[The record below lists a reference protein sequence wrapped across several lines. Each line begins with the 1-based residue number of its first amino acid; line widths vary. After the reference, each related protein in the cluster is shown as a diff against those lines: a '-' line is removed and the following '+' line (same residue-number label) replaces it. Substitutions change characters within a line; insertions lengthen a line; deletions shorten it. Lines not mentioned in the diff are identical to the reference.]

1 MLRLCRSR
9 ISAAPLGEVRARGDA
24 WAMKT
29 SYAVKWR
36 EPSGQS
42 FLGRLELGPKAL
54 VLEGRNGGEDA
65 VLRTMDLE
73 ELHGFRLGQ
82 AGGEQLDAQPT
93 LVVQHADGDVLVTTA
108 VIHAGVLQELVHR
121 LSELRLQ
128 ALRGAFDVAPPAAKP
143 SC

>member
-1 MLRLCRSR
+1 
-9 ISAAPLGEVRARGDA
+9 
-24 WAMKT
+24 MKT

-54 VLEGRNGGEDA
+54 VLEGRNGAEDA
-65 VLRTMDLE
+65 VVRTIGLE
-73 ELHGFRLGQ
+73 ELDGFRLGQ
-82 AGGEQLDAQPT
+82 ARGEQLDGRPT
-93 LVVQHADGDVLVTTA
+93 LVVRHADGDVLVTTA
-108 VIHAGVLQELVHR
+108 VMHAGVLQELVHR

-128 ALRGAFDVAPPAAKP
+128 ALRGALDVVPPGARP